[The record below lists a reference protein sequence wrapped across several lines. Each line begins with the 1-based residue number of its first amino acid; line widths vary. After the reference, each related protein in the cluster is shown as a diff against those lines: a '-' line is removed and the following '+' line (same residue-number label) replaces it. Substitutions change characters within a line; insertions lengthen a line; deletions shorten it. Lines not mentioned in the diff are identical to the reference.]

1 MYKYDIF
8 LHSNL
13 MISAESILRKVQLRY
28 DLYSCVFCRMIPV
41 CMNTREHH
49 VWPTIPFGERN
60 LDVSS
65 DPLTQT
71 RLPTFANATH
81 FQIILLQISHYW

>member
-1 MYKYDIF
+1 

-13 MISAESILRKVQLRY
+13 IISVESILRKVQLAMIY
-28 DLYSCVFCRMIPV
+28 TAVYICVLKEDR
-41 CMNTREHH
+41 CMHEHRGHH
-49 VWPTIPFGERN
+49 VWPNIPFGERN

-71 RLPTFANATH
+71 RLHTFANARS
-81 FQIILLQISHYW
+81 FRLY